1 MSSRS
6 SLADTSSM
14 DTLIQQSLNEVN
26 VNQYYTPEDNP
37 EAMFDMLTIQ
47 TIRDRYQDIEEEDT
61 TSDITT
67 MNGQDFENFVREFTI
82 DDSISECFASADVPD
97 PSIEEVTESVDLS
110 ETNSQG
116 RQSKLKKKHRTN
128 QEESVFS
135 DEDSKSS
142 DSKRSKLNSISNL
155 FGKKHK
161 NKEGYKV
168 LKQNDSQEKGKHIT
182 DSIIDACE
190 NITKSYEQNISQS
203 TCSTSNSKASKHK
216 SKKTRESNFDQ
227 TENQNSS
234 DVQNA
239 LNVRKLPPVPKVE
252 NENIRNDIWNVKQ
265 RHEKPE
271 MTSNGSLLRSVDV
284 KAFLRLNDQQLIE
297 KLRVISSDGS
307 QTTLRK
313 TVSTR
318 DVTGMTLLQIC
329 VLDDRTNVVDF
340 ILETDPTLLDANIM
354 VFAVKHGKTECVRDL
369 LERRSMDGTLNP
381 ELIGELLALCSKNGQ
396 TDVLETVIPYLE
408 TDPPSYLPCDQ
419 YGNTAAHLAA
429 QEGHLHCLQIL
440 LDNGFDVWTMND
452 QNESALGLALKN
464 GHLSVYK
471 HLLLYQTCQ
480 CLLTEATK
488 HQITNLRFTT
498 QRTANHETLDKLE
511 QQLAKYQIQFNEVM
525 RNMIDTQETILQTV
539 DNMYK
544 DMKRLIQKV
553 DDPNGSEKLKLKLE
567 KLKAEADQ
575 LQDLFD
581 FSPLANTNDLLTK
594 VLLEFRKVVLRTEEE
609 DTVSSSS
616 VNMPP
621 DTKELLSSVL
631 RNSATI
637 CGQNS
642 QVNIELILNSQV
654 QNLLQMLSDSNRPV
668 SKSTSTASSRSGNH
682 RYKFTQPVYQN
693 PKLEQFLK
701 NSKENNDHK
710 EEANEK
716 IHHNVNSS
724 SSIMTG
730 NGNSERHLSYLPEE
744 NVNQELDLPVLDSPS
759 VTDSVCSTVVTSGI
773 MGTEKTD
780 WTSRLGTITC
790 DTSDTESDWWDA
802 SHDKSRSG
810 YTESRDEEEEE
821 DDDKDFVTSI
831 RLNLENEDLPDD
843 MLREHRLAKHL
854 QSIEKLK
861 HNKGEFVERV
871 ISASGQR
878 VGRWLD
884 SSCMDQVKKVN
895 PDNSKSSRKSKKQ
908 GIQLYNP
915 EPRHE
920 MESNSPTPENRRR
933 RWDEMSITDGE
944 ESKGNPRPWYEMS
957 DDEESVIQVWK
968 SDDEDNQ
975 SQVYRI

>member
-6 SLADTSSM
+6 SLAVTSSM
-14 DTLIQQSLNEVN
+14 ETLFQQSLHEGN

-67 MNGQDFENFVREFTI
+67 MNGQDFDNFVREFTI
-82 DDSISECFASADVPD
+82 DDSISECFASADLPEQT
-97 PSIEEVTESVDLS
+97 IEEITESVDPS

-116 RQSKLKKKHRTN
+116 RQSKLKKKHRTI
-128 QEESVFS
+128 QEESVLS

-142 DSKRSKLNSISNL
+142 DSKRSKLTSISNL

-168 LKQNDSQEKGKHIT
+168 LKQSVPQEKGKHIT

-190 NITKSYEQNISQS
+190 NITKSYEQNVSQNTS
-203 TCSTSNSKASKHK
+203 SASTSKGCKHK
-216 SKKTRESNFDQ
+216 SKKTSESDFDNI
-227 TENQNSS
+227 ENQHSGS
-234 DVQNA
+234 DLQNA
-239 LNVRKLPPVPKVE
+239 LNLRKLPPVPKVK
-252 NENIRNDIWNVKQ
+252 NGNARDDIWNGKQ

-271 MTSNGSLLRSVDV
+271 MTSNGSLLRSSDV
-284 KAFLRLNDQQLIE
+284 KALLSLNDQQLIE
-297 KLRVISSDGS
+297 KLGVISSDGS
-307 QTTLRK
+307 QTILRK

-318 DVTGMTLLQIC
+318 DVTGMTLLQLC
-329 VLDDRTNVVDF
+329 VLNDRTNVVDF
-340 ILETDPTLLDANIM
+340 ILEADPTLLDANIM

-396 TDVLETVIPYLE
+396 ADVLETVIPYLE
-408 TDPPSYLPCDQ
+408 TDPPSCLPCDQ

-440 LDNGFDVWTMND
+440 LDNGFDVWTIND

-488 HQITNLRFTT
+488 HKIANLRFSA
-498 QRTANHETLDKLE
+498 QRTANHGTLDQLE

-525 RNMIDTQETILQTV
+525 RNMIDAQETILQTV
-539 DNMYK
+539 DNLYK

-581 FSPLANTNDLLTK
+581 FSPLANTNDVLTK

-609 DTVSSSS
+609 DTISSSS

-642 QVNIELILNSQV
+642 QVNIEQILNSQV

-682 RYKFTQPVYQN
+682 RYQFTQPVYQN
-693 PKLEQFLK
+693 PKLELLLK
-701 NSKENNDHK
+701 NSKEKNEHK
-710 EEANEK
+710 EEPN
-716 IHHNVNSS
+716 HNINSG
-724 SSIMTG
+724 SSIIPV
-730 NGNSERHLSYLPEE
+730 NGNSVHQSPYPPGG
-744 NVNQELDLPVLDSPS
+744 NVNEELDLPVLDSPS

-802 SHDKSRSG
+802 SRDKSRSG
-810 YTESRDEEEEE
+810 YTESRDDDEEE
-821 DDDKDFVTSI
+821 DDDIDFVTSI
-831 RLNLENEDLPDD
+831 RLNLENEDLSDD

-861 HNKGEFVERV
+861 HSKGEFVERV

-884 SSCMDQVKKVN
+884 SSCMDQVKKGN
-895 PDNSKSSRKSKKQ
+895 PDNGKSSKKSKKQ
-908 GIQLYNP
+908 GIQLFNP
-915 EPRHE
+915 EPQHE
-920 MESNSPTPENRRR
+920 VDSLPPTTDNRRR

-944 ESKGNPRPWYEMS
+944 DSKGNPRPWYEMS
-957 DDEESVIQVWK
+957 DDEESVVQVWK

-975 SQVYRI
+975 SPVYRI